1 MKEMFENEASF
12 DIEITEEN
20 KKLFE
25 ELFSPWDRFQNGTET
40 INDIVNNC
48 PSYGFDISLYGEDK
62 RIIEVV
68 EKKYFERLIKT
79 TKKMA
84 QLLAEEETIASRR
97 RITSEEVL
105 ERFDKEEK

>member
-1 MKEMFENEASF
+1 MKGMFEDEVSF

-25 ELFSPWDRFQNGTET
+25 ELYSPWDRFQNGTET

-48 PSYGFDISLYGEDK
+48 PRYGFEIELYGEDK
-62 RIIEVV
+62 RIMQMV
-68 EKKYFERLIKT
+68 EEKYFERLIKT

-84 QLLAEEETIASRR
+84 EAIAKGRE
-97 RITSEEVL
+97 ITSEEVL